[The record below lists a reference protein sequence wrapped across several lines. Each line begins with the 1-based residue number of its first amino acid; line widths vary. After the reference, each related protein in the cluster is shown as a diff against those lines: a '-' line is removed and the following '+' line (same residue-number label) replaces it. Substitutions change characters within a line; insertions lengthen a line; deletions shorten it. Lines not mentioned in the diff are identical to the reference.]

1 MAPEAQLPTS
11 PLSRI
16 AGPLAVV
23 TGALVVATRIPTF
36 LYLFTGGDLT
46 SFVRGPVHGITSVA
60 SIVAFGLLVLAL
72 VAIYEREALSA
83 GWFGLVAFAAALLGT
98 IFMTGDWWYE
108 AFAVPRIAEVAPD
121 EIPTFVGGRL
131 IMGGLASF
139 VLLGIGWVLFG
150 AASLRA
156 HVFPTGASAAILVGG
171 LLSGLPIGPAYLTG
185 GIVLGL
191 AIAWL
196 GVWLMRSTAPVRDV
210 AETGSMRA
218 A

>member
-1 MAPEAQLPTS
+1 
-11 PLSRI
+11 
-16 AGPLAVV
+16 
-23 TGALVVATRIPTF
+23 
-36 LYLFTGGDLT
+36 
-46 SFVRGPVHGITSVA
+46 
-60 SIVAFGLLVLAL
+60 
-72 VAIYEREALSA
+72 
-83 GWFGLVAFAAALLGT
+83 
-98 IFMTGDWWYE
+98 
-108 AFAVPRIAEVAPD
+108 
-121 EIPTFVGGRL
+121 
-131 IMGGLASF
+131 MGGLASF

-210 AETGSMRA
+210 GETGSMRSGVA
-218 A
+218 ARRQQMMSLGLGTRADSTTVKALLP